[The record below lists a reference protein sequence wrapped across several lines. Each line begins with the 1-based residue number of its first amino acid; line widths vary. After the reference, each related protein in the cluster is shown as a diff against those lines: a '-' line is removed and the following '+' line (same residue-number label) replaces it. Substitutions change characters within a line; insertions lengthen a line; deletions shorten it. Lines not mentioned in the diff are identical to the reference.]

1 MDPAGAEAFDKRG
14 GPHLSTGYIGD
25 DRLDEL
31 ARISI
36 GLMKEIWLLRDRQM
50 VLERLLDSQG
60 LVERRLIELDEP
72 DHRAE
77 AEIRMEADR
86 MIARVFEGTF
96 HTGKRDP
103 SQLQEQV
110 RNELTMEEIVAGLD
124 R

>member
-1 MDPAGAEAFDKRG
+1 MDPAGAEAFDEGG

-60 LVERRLIELDEP
+60 VVERRLIELDEP

-96 HTGKRDP
+96 RTGKRDP
-103 SQLQEQV
+103 SQLQEQA